1 MAVYSYK
8 AQRVSGPVRAAL
20 VLLVLGAL
28 GGAAALLRA
37 SGALWRVYQW
47 GYVAL
52 AYPYAYLRD
61 LISRLR
67 RGLPSGHLQSRGL
80 DWSTWVGRAG
90 ARYPRLQGSPYHGLV
105 LVEALVIAAGVA
117 FLAWRVTWF
126 LYTRPRKLTPSGAHG
141 TARWMT
147 RREMKRLAYRGAP
160 LLLGVR
166 GGVSVAMD
174 RGLQVLN
181 TLVIG
186 PIGTGKT
193 TGFILANLL
202 RETGARDL
210 VITDLKME
218 LLAKAYTHLS
228 KHYDVWVVN
237 FLSPDTS
244 MGYNP
249 LACCTSPL
257 LTALWCD
264 GWIANTGTSEKE
276 PFWDTAAREVL
287 MAGIFHLQEVVTR
300 GGGAI
305 GDVTLAHLDDFL
317 TGQPPQAVIAALE
330 QSPSRLARKKAFSF
344 MAALKANDKLLGSVF
359 AEITPRFT
367 IMSDERVQAT
377 TSRDEVTL
385 TRLGTREGKPVA
397 VFLALDPDL
406 MEELKPL
413 SAGFFMDL
421 FRVLGDT
428 ARQTPGGELRRDV
441 FIYGDEW
448 GNIGFVAGIKKA
460 MNLLRSAGVYGVYV
474 VQMTAQMVETYGE
487 LGWTQLKGAYNTKI
501 ALSNLVDED
510 ATWFSEAVLGE
521 TTEVTQGRNVQRDR
535 FRVLTDRGGASQSET
550 KRALLTP
557 DEVMNLRADELLVKM
572 PQHPPARLTQRRYYA
587 DPEVKRRAPARGQY
601 WVPPLGPERP
611 DGPLTPPP
619 PLELP
624 PPAPVEGQAAQP
636 ERDHATVASE
646 VADAADAL
654 TDNAST
660 ADTARGA
667 ALVAAGGLVAL
678 EDDADPFGPDVER

>member
-8 AQRVSGPVRAAL
+8 PARLSGPLRAAL
-20 VLLVLGAL
+20 VLAILLAVGA
-28 GGAAALLRA
+28 GAALLRA
-37 SGALWRVYQW
+37 SDVLTRAYQW

-52 AYPYAYLRD
+52 AYPVAWTFD
-61 LISRLR
+61 LFARLR
-67 RGLPSGHLQSRGL
+67 HGLHTGHLKSGGL
-80 DWSTWVGRAG
+80 DWSAWVGNA
-90 ARYPRLQGSPYHGLV
+90 ATRYPRVQGRPYHTLVVSEAAALV
-105 LVEALVIAAGVA
+105 LLAAVV
-117 FLAWRVTWF
+117 AWRVGWF
-126 LYTRPRKLTPSGAHG
+126 IYTRPRKLTPSGAHG

-147 RREMKRLAYRGAP
+147 RREMKKLAYRGAP
-160 LLLGVR
+160 LLLGAR
-166 GGVSVAMD
+166 GGVSVAMN

-186 PIGTGKT
+186 PIGSGKT

-218 LLAKAYTHLS
+218 LLAKAYRHLS
-228 KHYDVWVVN
+228 TYYDVWVVN
-237 FLSPDTS
+237 FLSPATS

-249 LACCTSPL
+249 LACCATPL

-264 GWIANTGTSEKE
+264 GWIANTGKSEKE

-287 MAGIFHLQEVVTR
+287 MSGIFHLQEVVTR
-300 GGGAI
+300 AGGAI
-305 GDVTLAHLDDFL
+305 GDVTLAHLDEFL
-317 TGQPPQAVIAALE
+317 TGQLPQAVIEALE

-377 TSRDEVTL
+377 TSRDEVRL
-385 TRLGTREGKPVA
+385 SRLGTGKGKPVA

-487 LGWTQLKGAYNTKI
+487 LGWTQLKGAYNTI
-501 ALSNLVDED
+501 VALSNMVDED
-510 ATWFSEAVLGE
+510 AKWFSESVLGE
-521 TTEVTQGRNVQRDR
+521 TTEVAQGRNVQRDR
-535 FRVLTDRGGASQSET
+535 FRVLTDRGGQSQSET

-557 DEVMNLRADELLVKM
+557 DEVMNLRVDELLVKM
-572 PQHPPARLTQRRYYA
+572 PQRPPARLTQRRYYT

-601 WVPPLGPERP
+601 WVPPLGPQRP

-624 PPAPVEGQAAQP
+624 PPAPVESQAAQP
-636 ERDHATVASE
+636 EHDHDAGGTGDVAAAAETATDGATRDV
-646 VADAADAL
+646 
-654 TDNAST
+654 
-660 ADTARGA
+660 
-667 ALVAAGGLVAL
+667 ALVAAGVPTSL
-678 EDDADPFGPDVER
+678 EDEADPFGPDVEH

>member
-1 MAVYSYK
+1 MTAYTYRT
-8 AQRVSGPVRAAL
+8 QRLSGPLRAAL
-20 VLLVLGAL
+20 VLAILLAVGA
-28 GGAAALLRA
+28 GVALLRA
-37 SGALWRVYQW
+37 SDALTRAYRW

-52 AYPYAYLRD
+52 AYPVAWTLD
-61 LISRLR
+61 LLARLR
-67 RGLPSGHLQSRGL
+67 HGLHTGRLKSGGL
-80 DWSTWVGRAG
+80 EWSAWVGNAA
-90 ARYPRLQGSPYHGLV
+90 ARYPTVQGRPYHTLV
-105 LVEALVIAAGVA
+105 VSEAAA
-117 FLAWRVTWF
+117 LAILAAVVTWRVGWF
-126 LYTRPRKLTPSGAHG
+126 IYTRPRRLTPSGAHG

-147 RREMKRLAYRGAP
+147 RREMKKLAYRGAP
-160 LLLGVR
+160 LLLGAR

-186 PIGTGKT
+186 PIGSGKT

-218 LLAKAYTHLS
+218 LLAKTYTHLATY
-228 KHYDVWVVN
+228 YDVWVVN
-237 FLSPDTS
+237 FLSPATS

-249 LACCTSPL
+249 LACCVNPL

-264 GWIANTGTSEKE
+264 GWIANTGKSEKE

-287 MAGIFHLQEVVTR
+287 MSGIFHLQEVVTR
-300 GGGAI
+300 AGGVI
-305 GDVTLAHLDDFL
+305 GDVTLAHLDEFL
-317 TGQPPQAVIAALE
+317 TGQPPQAVIEALE

-377 TSRDEVTL
+377 TSRDEVKL
-385 TRLGTREGKPVA
+385 TRLGTGEGKPVA

-535 FRVLTDRGGASQSET
+535 FRVLTDRGGQSQSET

-557 DEVMNLRADELLVKM
+557 DEVMNLREDELLVKM
-572 PQHPPARLTQRRYYA
+572 PQRPPARLTQRRYY
-587 DPEVKRRAPARGQY
+587 DDREVKRRAPARGQY
-601 WVPPLGPERP
+601 WVPPLGPERA
-611 DGPLTPPP
+611 DGLLTPPP

-624 PPAPVEGQAAQP
+624 PPAPVESQAAQP
-636 ERDHATVASE
+636 EHDHDAGGTGN
-646 VADAADAL
+646 VADAAD
-654 TDNAST
+654 T
-660 ADTARGA
+660 ATGDTTRGT
-667 ALVAAGGLVAL
+667 GLVVVGVPASL
-678 EDDADPFGPDVER
+678 EDEADPFGPDVEH

>member
-8 AQRVSGPVRAAL
+8 PARLSGPLRAVL
-20 VLLVLGAL
+20 VLAILVAL
-28 GGAAALLRA
+28 SAGVALLRA
-37 SGALWRVYQW
+37 SDALPRAYQW

-52 AYPYAYLRD
+52 AYPVAWMLD
-61 LISRLR
+61 FLARLHT
-67 RGLPSGHLQSRGL
+67 GLHSGHLKSGGL
-80 DWSTWVGRAG
+80 DWSAWVGNAA
-90 ARYPRLQGSPYHGLV
+90 ARYPTVQGRPYHTLV
-105 LVEALVIAAGVA
+105 VSEAAA
-117 FLAWRVTWF
+117 LAILAAVVVWRVGWF
-126 LYTRPRKLTPSGAHG
+126 IYTRPRRLTPSGAHG

-147 RREMKRLAYRGAP
+147 RREMKKLAYRGVP

-186 PIGTGKT
+186 PIGSGKT

-218 LLAKAYTHLS
+218 LLAKAYTHLATY
-228 KHYDVWVVN
+228 YDVWVVN
-237 FLSPDTS
+237 FLSPATS

-249 LACCTSPL
+249 LACCATPL

-264 GWIANTGTSEKE
+264 GWIANTGKSEKE

-287 MAGIFHLQEVVTR
+287 MSGIFHLQEVVTR
-300 GGGAI
+300 AGGTI
-305 GDVTLAHLDDFL
+305 GDVTLAHLDEFL
-317 TGQPPQAVIAALE
+317 TGQPPQAVIEALE

-377 TSRDEVTL
+377 TSRDEVRL
-385 TRLGTREGKPVA
+385 SRLGTGEGKPVA

-535 FRVLTDRGGASQSET
+535 FRVLTDRGGQSQSET

-557 DEVMNLRADELLVKM
+557 DEVMNLRADEVLVKM
-572 PQHPPARLTQRRYYA
+572 PQRPPARLTQRRYYA
-587 DPEVKRRAPARGQY
+587 DPEVKRRAPAKGQS
-601 WVPPLGPERP
+601 WVAPLGPERP
-611 DGPLTPPP
+611 DGPLAPPP

-624 PPAPVEGQAAQP
+624 LPAPVESQAAQP
-636 ERDHATVASE
+636 EHDHAAGGTEDVANATSTS
-646 VADAADAL
+646 
-654 TDNAST
+654 TD
-660 ADTARGA
+660 GA
-667 ALVAAGGLVAL
+667 TRDVALVAAGVPTSLKD
-678 EDDADPFGPDVER
+678 ETDPFGPDVEH

>member
-1 MAVYSYK
+1 MTAYTYRT
-8 AQRVSGPVRAAL
+8 QRLSGPVRAAL
-20 VLLVLGAL
+20 ALAVLVAVA
-28 GGAAALLRA
+28 GGVAFLRA
-37 SGALWRVYQW
+37 SDALTRAYRW

-52 AYPYAYLRD
+52 AYPVAWTLD
-61 LISRLR
+61 LLARLR
-67 RGLPSGHLQSRGL
+67 RGLHTGHLKSGGL
-80 DWSTWVGRAG
+80 EWSAWVGNAA
-90 ARYPRLQGSPYHGLV
+90 ARYPALQGQPYHTLV
-105 LVEALVIAAGVA
+105 VSEAAA
-117 FLAWRVTWF
+117 LAILAAVVTWRVGWF
-126 LYTRPRKLTPSGAHG
+126 IYTRPRTLTPSGAHG

-147 RREMKRLAYRGAP
+147 RREMKKLAYRGAP
-160 LLLGVR
+160 LLLGAR

-186 PIGTGKT
+186 PIGSGKT

-218 LLAKAYTHLS
+218 LLAKAYRHLS
-228 KHYDVWVVN
+228 RYYDVWVVN
-237 FLSPDTS
+237 FLSPATS

-249 LACCTSPL
+249 LACCGTPL

-264 GWIANTGTSEKE
+264 GWIANTGKSEKE

-287 MAGIFHLQEVVTR
+287 MSGIFHLQEVVTR
-300 GGGAI
+300 AGGAI
-305 GDVTLAHLDDFL
+305 GDVTLAHLDEFL
-317 TGQPPQAVIAALE
+317 TGQPPQAVIEALE

-377 TSRDEVTL
+377 TSRDEVKL
-385 TRLGTREGKPVA
+385 TRLGTGEGKPVA

-428 ARQTPGGELRRDV
+428 ARRTPGGELRRDV

-448 GNIGFVAGIKKA
+448 GNIGYVAGIKKA

-510 ATWFSEAVLGE
+510 ATWFSESVLGE

-572 PQHPPARLTQRRYYA
+572 PQRPPARLTQRRYYA

-601 WVPPLGPERP
+601 WVAPLGPERP

-624 PPAPVEGQAAQP
+624 ASAPVESQAAQP
-636 ERDHATVASE
+636 EHDHDANGAGGVA
-646 VADAADAL
+646 
-654 TDNAST
+654 NA
-660 ADTARGA
+660 ADTATGGATRGT
-667 ALVAAGGLVAL
+667 ALIAVGVPASL
-678 EDDADPFGPDVER
+678 EDKADPFGSDVER

>member
-8 AQRVSGPVRAAL
+8 PARLSGPLRAVL
-20 VLLVLGAL
+20 VLVILLAVGA
-28 GGAAALLRA
+28 GITFLRA
-37 SGALWRVYQW
+37 SDALTQAYQW

-52 AYPYAYLRD
+52 AYPVAWTLD
-61 LISRLR
+61 LLGRLR
-67 RGLPSGHLQSRGL
+67 HGLRTGHLKSGGI
-80 DWSTWVGRAG
+80 DWSAWVGNAA
-90 ARYPRLQGSPYHGLV
+90 ARYPTVQGRPYPVLV
-105 LVEALVIAAGVA
+105 LSEVAVLAAAVA
-117 FLAWRVTWF
+117 VVAWRVSWF
-126 LYTRPRKLTPSGAHG
+126 VYTRPRTLTPSGAHG

-147 RREMKRLAYRGAP
+147 RREMKKLAYRGAP

-186 PIGTGKT
+186 PIGSGKT

-237 FLSPDTS
+237 FLAPDTS

-249 LACCTSPL
+249 LACCVSPL
-257 LTALWCD
+257 LTALWCG
-264 GWIANTGTSEKE
+264 GWIKNTGTSEKD
-276 PFWDTAAREVL
+276 PFWDIAAREVL

-300 GGGAI
+300 AGGTL
-305 GDVTLAHLDDFL
+305 GDVTLAHLDEFL
-317 TGQPPQAVIAALE
+317 TGQPPQAMIAALE

-377 TSRDEVTL
+377 TSRDEVKL
-385 TRLGTREGKPVA
+385 TRLGTGEGKPVA

-428 ARQTPGGELRRDV
+428 ARTTPGGELRRDV

-501 ALSNLVDED
+501 ALSNMVDED
-510 ATWFSEAVLGE
+510 ATWFSESVLGE

-572 PQHPPARLTQRRYYA
+572 PQRPPARLTQRRYYV
-587 DPEVKRRAPARGQY
+587 DSEVKRRAPARGQY
-601 WVPPLGPERP
+601 WVPPLGPVRS

-624 PPAPVEGQAAQP
+624 PPAPVEAQAAQP
-636 ERDHATVASE
+636 EHDHAADGTGNI
-646 VADAADAL
+646 ADAASTS
-654 TDNAST
+654 TDGVT
-660 ADTARGA
+660 RGT
-667 ALVAAGGLVAL
+667 ALVAVGVATSL
-678 EDDADPFGPDVER
+678 EDEADPFGSDVEH

>member
-1 MAVYSYK
+1 MTAYTYRT
-8 AQRVSGPVRAAL
+8 QRLSGPVRAAL
-20 VLLVLGAL
+20 AL
-28 GGAAALLRA
+28 AVIVAVAGGVAFLRA
-37 SGALWRVYQW
+37 SDALTRAYQW

-52 AYPYAYLRD
+52 AYPVAWTFDFLA
-61 LISRLR
+61 RLR
-67 RGLPSGHLQSRGL
+67 HGLRTGHLKSGGL
-80 DWSTWVGRAG
+80 DWSAWVGNAA
-90 ARYPRLQGSPYHGLV
+90 ARYPALQGQPYHTLV
-105 LVEALVIAAGVA
+105 VSEAAA
-117 FLAWRVTWF
+117 LAILAAVVTWRVGWF
-126 LYTRPRKLTPSGAHG
+126 IYTRPRRLTPSGAHG

-147 RREMKRLAYRGAP
+147 RREMKKLAYKGAP
-160 LLLGVR
+160 LLLGAR

-186 PIGTGKT
+186 PIGSGKT

-218 LLAKAYTHLS
+218 LLAKAYRHLATY
-228 KHYDVWVVN
+228 YDVWVVN
-237 FLSPDTS
+237 FLSPATS

-249 LACCTSPL
+249 LACCVSPL

-264 GWIANTGTSEKE
+264 GWIANTGKSEKE

-287 MAGIFHLQEVVTR
+287 MSGIFHLQEVVTR
-300 GGGAI
+300 AGGTL
-305 GDVTLAHLDDFL
+305 GDVTLAHLDEFL
-317 TGQPPQAVIAALE
+317 TGQPPQAVIEALE

-377 TSRDEVTL
+377 TSRDEVRL
-385 TRLGTREGKPVA
+385 TRLGTGKGKPVA

-448 GNIGFVAGIKKA
+448 GNIGYVAGIKKA

-510 ATWFSEAVLGE
+510 ATWFSESVLGE

-557 DEVMNLRADELLVKM
+557 DEVMNLRADELLVKL
-572 PQHPPARLTQRRYYA
+572 PQRPPARLTQRRYYA
-587 DPEVKRRAPARGQY
+587 DPEVKRRAPARGQS
-601 WVPPLGPERP
+601 WVPPLGPERL
-611 DGPLTPPP
+611 DGPLTPPS

-624 PPAPVEGQAAQP
+624 PPAPVESQAAQP
-636 ERDHATVASE
+636 EHDHDAGGTDD
-646 VADAADAL
+646 VADAAD
-654 TDNAST
+654 TST
-660 ADTARGA
+660 GDATRGTV
-667 ALVAAGGLVAL
+667 LVAAGVPTSL
-678 EDDADPFGPDVER
+678 EDEADPFGSDVEH